1 MQLVVHGGAGSM
13 PARRRG
19 ESDGSAGGEPDEP
32 DARQGELEAAAEAG
46 AREPTPLDAVVTAL
60 SALEDSPRFNAGVGG
75 AVQAD
80 GAVRVDAGVMTGD
93 REVGAV
99 CAVPGVARPT
109 AVARAVLE
117 RTPHVLVAGQ
127 HAVRLAETAGVETG
141 VDLLTATT
149 RERYAAAD
157 PPAGVA
163 DGGDVGA
170 ALEWVPERFGADDAE
185 GRPPGDHDTVG
196 AVAVADDGALAA
208 ATSTGGRWFALPGRV
223 GDSPQ
228 VGSGFYA
235 GPAGGASATG
245 HGEEIARLTGARLA
259 VDRLEDGDDPD
270 AAAEHVVATLGRLT
284 GGNAGIVVADA
295 AGRVG
300 SAHNTDGMQTATA
313 RR

>member
-1 MQLVVHGGAGSM
+1 MQLVVHGGAG
-13 PARRRG
+13 
-19 ESDGSAGGEPDEP
+19 GEPDEP
-32 DARQGELEAAAEAG
+32 VARLTELEAAADAG
-46 AREPTPLDAVVTAL
+46 AGEPTPLDAVETAL
-60 SALEDSPRFNAGVGG
+60 SVLEGSPLFNAGVGG

-80 GAVRVDAGVMTGD
+80 GAVRVDAGAMTGD

-117 RTPHVLVAGQ
+117 RTPHVLVAGE
-127 HAVRLAETAGVETG
+127 HAVRLAEAAGIETG
-141 VDLLTATT
+141 ADLLTEAT

-163 DGGDVGA
+163 GGGDLGA
-170 ALEWVPERFGADDAE
+170 ALACVRERFAVDDA
-185 GRPPGDHDTVG
+185 GVRPSGDHDTVG

-245 HGEEIARLTGARLA
+245 HGEEIARLTAARIA
-259 VDRLEDGDDPD
+259 VDCLEDGDDPD
-270 AAAEHVVATLGRLT
+270 TAAKHVIATLGRLT
-284 GGNAGIVVADA
+284 DGNAGIIVADA

-300 SAHNTDGMQTATA
+300 SAHNTDGMQTANA